1 VLADG
6 TPFYAAI
13 GEVLVGDAR
22 VTCHL
27 CGRSFRSVTAHL
39 RAHGWS
45 KQRYCMTF
53 GLERTQS
60 LEGDETRKLRSAAFA
75 ARLIFE
81 PAVRE
86 GSAAGR
92 ARTRAGELARDAAAA
107 ARGRP
112 IPEQRR
118 RKNARASAAG
128 LAAATKAASRERAG
142 RKLAAVASSAAARQG
157 FPDIGSLVAA
167 RTAAGLSLAA
177 VSREIGLHKDWLSR
191 HLARLDPMA
200 ASLARQ
206 RPRSQPDEAWRPA
219 LRGLGFDDVGAYLR
233 DRHVLRHRTV
243 NAIAAEMGMS
253 HHAVDAALRRH
264 GLTSMPHAAKRH
276 AASQRAA
283 LVAARLGY
291 PSVPSYVND
300 RRAAGWTWN
309 SIASESGQPQTWL
322 RRHAAQ

>member
-1 VLADG
+1 
-6 TPFYAAI
+6 
-13 GEVLVGDAR
+13 
-22 VTCHL
+22 
-27 CGRSFRSVTAHL
+27 
-39 RAHGWS
+39 
-45 KQRYCMTF
+45 MTF

-60 LEGDETRKLRSAAFA
+60 LEGHETRKLRSAAFA

-92 ARTRAGELARDAAAA
+92 ARARAGELARDAAAA

-118 RKNARASAAG
+118 RKNARASGAG
-128 LAAATKAASRERAG
+128 LSAAAKTASRERAD

-157 FPDIGSLVAA
+157 FADIGTLVAA
-167 RTAAGLSLAA
+167 KMAASLAA
-177 VSREIGLHKDWLSR
+177 VSREIGLQKDWLSR
-191 HLARLDPMA
+191 HLVRLDPMA

-206 RPRSQPDEAWRPA
+206 RPRSQPDGAWKPI
-219 LRGLGFDDVGAYLR
+219 LDGLGFDDVGAYLR
-233 DRHVLRHRTV
+233 DRHVLRHQTV

-253 HHAVDAALRRH
+253 RHAVDAALRRH

-309 SIASESGQPQTWL
+309 SIASESGQPQSWL
-322 RRHAAQ
+322 RRHAAQRPDSPRT